1 VVNLQNKDNKIIQQR
16 PGAILV
22 GANING
28 RTDFEESMQELEQL
42 AIACEMEVVGR
53 VDQNLNAINKAT
65 YIGSGKIRE
74 IRSLIDELNA
84 DILVFNNELSPSQL
98 RNLEEKLEIEVL
110 DRTALILE
118 IFARRAQTR
127 EAKLQV
133 EVARLKY
140 MLPRLIG
147 MNEDMDR
154 QYGGGTVSRGGGE
167 KKLTLDRRRIEEKIS
182 DLNGELKQISL
193 KRLTQRKKRSKSGLP
208 LVALTGYTNAGKS
221 TLMNSL
227 MELSHRPENKKVF
240 EKDMLFATLET
251 TVRKITLPDNRAF
264 LLSDT
269 VGFVSNLP
277 HELVKAFH
285 STLEEVR
292 NADLLLHVV
301 DASSPNYSHQIEVTN
316 ETLRKIGA
324 GDIPVIR
331 VFNKADLIS
340 MSIPYIK
347 GDDIY
352 VSAREKIGMEELTR
366 EISRRIFKD
375 YIECKM
381 LIPYNQG
388 SIAAYLKRNAH
399 VKAVSYE
406 SGGIL
411 LSLECRESDYRKY
424 EQYLLDL
431 VK

>member
-1 VVNLQNKDNKIIQQR
+1 MILLNEDNKRIEPR
-16 PGAILV
+16 PRAILI
-22 GANING
+22 GANVSGEI
-28 RTDFEESMQELEQL
+28 DFEESMQELEQL
-42 AIACEMEVVGR
+42 ATACEMDVVGR
-53 VDQNLNAINKAT
+53 VDQNLNAINRAT
-65 YIGSGKIRE
+65 YIGSGKINE
-74 IRSLIDELNA
+74 IRSLIDELKV

-98 RNLEEKLEIEVL
+98 RNLERALELKIL

-133 EVARLKY
+133 ETARLKY
-140 MLPRLIG
+140 MLPRLVG

-154 QYGGGTVSRGGGE
+154 QYGGVGTISRGSGE
-167 KKLTLDRRRIEEKIS
+167 KKLALDRRRIEERIAE
-182 DLNGELKQISL
+182 LNKELKQISL
-193 KRLTQRKKRSKSGLP
+193 KRRTQRKKRSKSGLP

-227 MELSHRPENKKVF
+227 MEMTQRPENKKVF

-251 TVRKITLPDNRAF
+251 SVRKITLPDNRAF

-269 VGFVSNLP
+269 VGFVSSLP

-301 DASSPNYSHQIEVTN
+301 DASNPNYGHQIEVTN
-316 ETLRKIGA
+316 ETLRQIGA
-324 GDIPVIR
+324 GDIPVIK
-331 VFNKADLIS
+331 VFNKADLTS
-340 MSIPYIK
+340 MNIPYIK
-347 GDDIY
+347 GGDIY

-366 EISRRIFKD
+366 EISSRIFKD
-375 YIECKM
+375 YVECKM
-381 LIPYNQG
+381 LIPYDQG
-388 SIAAYLKRNAH
+388 SIAAYLNKNAY
-399 VKAVSYE
+399 VKSVSYE
-406 SGGIL
+406 SCGIL

-424 EQYLLDL
+424 ERYLENL
-431 VK
+431 VE